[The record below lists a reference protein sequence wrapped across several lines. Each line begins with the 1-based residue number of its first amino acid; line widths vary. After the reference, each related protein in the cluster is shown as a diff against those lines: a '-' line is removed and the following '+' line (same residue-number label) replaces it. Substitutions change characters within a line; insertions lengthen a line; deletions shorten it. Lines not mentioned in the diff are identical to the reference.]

1 MTPELI
7 DLKPNTLT
15 LMEEAIAG
23 LKNDPRQ
30 LPCKYFYDREGARL
44 FEQICTLPEYY
55 PTRTEV
61 GILRQFLPR
70 MADHIGP
77 DVRLVEYGSGEG
89 LKIRLLLDALKRPAA
104 YTAIDISREQLR
116 QAATALSLD
125 YPDIDIQP
133 VCADY
138 SSPLTLPVPQ
148 HAFRRTVVFFPGST
162 IGNFAPAEAIAM
174 LKRFAQLAKQGDEP
188 GGLLIGVD
196 LKKDRRRVEAAYND
210 RLGITAKFNLNLLKR
225 LNRELGANFEI
236 EHWQHQAHWND
247 GKGAIEMHLISQ
259 REQQVRINGDA
270 FDFVPGD
277 SVHTENS
284 FKYSIDEFIEL
295 AASAGFTPVEH
306 WTDAERL
313 FSVHYFTL

>member
-1 MTPELI
+1 M
-7 DLKPNTLT
+7 
-15 LMEEAIAG
+15 
-23 LKNDPRQ
+23 
-30 LPCKYFYDREGARL
+30 
-44 FEQICTLPEYY
+44 
-55 PTRTEV
+55 
-61 GILRQFLPR
+61 
-70 MADHIGP
+70 
-77 DVRLVEYGSGEG
+77 
-89 LKIRLLLDALKRPAA
+89 
-104 YTAIDISREQLR
+104 
-116 QAATALSLD
+116 
-125 YPDIDIQP
+125 
-133 VCADY
+133 
-138 SSPLTLPVPQ
+138 
-148 HAFRRTVVFFPGST
+148 VFFPGST
-162 IGNFAPAEAIAM
+162 IGNFAPEEAIAM

-196 LKKDRRRVEAAYND
+196 LKKARRRVEAAYSD
-210 RLGITAKFNLNLLKR
+210 SFGITAKFNLNLLKR

-306 WTDAERL
+306 WTDTERL